1 MYLNAAY
8 SFSKAS
14 SHFLVQFTLCG
25 SNDFVRLVTGE
36 MNRAH
41 VSFPLFSTGNDL
53 MASILS
59 LTDGTLL
66 LLATHCSCTCKYT
79 LTLQSDT
86 LKVSLTNQPPTVS
99 FFIVPFS
106 FLLASLL
113 LSAAH
118 PRIVSFLLSSFLLF
132 GFLHPSFQ

>member
-36 MNRAH
+36 MNRH

-99 FFIVPFS
+99 FFIVPLS
-106 FLLASLL
+106 FLLASLCFL
-113 LSAAH
+113 LPILA
-118 PRIVSFLLSSFLLF
+118 SFLSSCRRFLD
-132 GFLHPSFQ
+132 S